1 MKSTLTFGFLLV
13 VSQAA
18 PSLKNLLAEQTYTTV
33 SQNAGDYGFNWT
45 CPEGQTPVI
54 PPIIP
59 GGPGNNNTDVCACN
73 IGSGSLPTL
82 PTLGQSQIA
91 AYTSNAVATVGSNLI
106 TNPDTQVLN
115 QAAAQVCSCE
125 TSTSTKR
132 RTQVKNNSFQF
143 GGRID
148 VVEAAQESST
158 SQSSSGSSG
167 SARRQTATATNNQ
180 GGAGSV
186 PSQGGCVSI
195 CAQ

>member
-13 VSQAA
+13 VAQAA
-18 PSLKNLLAEQTYTTV
+18 PSLKSRLAEQYVTV

-45 CPEGQTPVI
+45 CPEGQPPVI
-54 PPIIP
+54 PPTIP
-59 GGPGNNNTDVCACN
+59 GTPGNNGTDVCNCN
-73 IGSGSLPTL
+73 IGAGSLPEL
-82 PTLGQSQIA
+82 PALGQAQVT
-91 AYTSNAVATVGSNLI
+91 AYTTNALASVGSSIN
-106 TNPDTQVLN
+106 TNPDTRVLN

-125 TSTSTKR
+125 TATSTKR
-132 RTQVKNNSFQF
+132 RSQVKNNSFQF

-158 SQSSSGSSG
+158 SQSNSGSSG
-167 SARRQTATATNNQ
+167 SARRQSATATNNQ

-186 PSQGGCVSI
+186 PNTGACVTV